1 MHFLRGVTEYSFY
14 LFTLA
19 WYLMQCDN
27 SHKFVKS
34 KNPQT
39 KNQSCKSAK
48 NRKKV
53 FEKANRQT
61 AQINYKTKAK
71 NRSEP
76 ETVPHQSEIFTHP

>member
-1 MHFLRGVTEYSFY
+1 L
-14 LFTLA
+14 
-19 WYLMQCDN
+19 
-27 SHKFVKS
+27 S
-34 KNPQT
+34 KANIRKPKT
-39 KNQSCKSAK
+39 KRCISAK
-48 NRKKV
+48 AKKV